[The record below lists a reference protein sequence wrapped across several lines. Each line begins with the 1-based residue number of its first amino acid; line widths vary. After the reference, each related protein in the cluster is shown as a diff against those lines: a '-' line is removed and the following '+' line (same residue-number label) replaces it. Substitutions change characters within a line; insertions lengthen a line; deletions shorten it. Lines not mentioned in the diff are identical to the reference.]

1 MPIELGTPS
10 SKKSANVQYTYP
22 ASNVQLISGDKNY
35 SFFLYNSSSQ
45 SSFSFTDMSGST
57 SRYISGVSTNATI
70 TANNHTISRVP
81 HDAELVIT
89 HRSMTGSTF
98 YVVVPLKKTSDSKA
112 KPSQIDLLLESDP
125 NTTVN
130 FDLNLDLANPNII
143 YYQLEDE
150 DNTDVFVFDKV
161 INVKTD
167 KIIDLKPS
175 DIFTGIKKSTLTEDN
190 SPFKITSHSKV
201 EDEIECNYEGETD
214 ATVKPADVN
223 TSKQIFIW
231 GCALIGMLFSLLFL
245 LFFIANENTIGNKI
259 FIYVMLGFIGLLLFL
274 ICIGLLANK
283 SNNTS
288 QNITYGSLTIMS
300 IICMALSVLASMGY
314 FVRP

>member
-1 MPIELGTPS
+1 MSINLGNPS

-35 SFFLYNSSSQ
+35 SFFLYNSGSQ

-81 HDAELVIT
+81 NDAELVIT
-89 HRSMTGSTF
+89 HKTMTGSTF
-98 YVVVPLKKTSDSKA
+98 YVVVPLKQTSDSKV
-112 KPSQIDLLLESDP
+112 KTSQIDLLLESDP

-130 FDLNLDLANPNII
+130 FDLNLDLDNPNII

-167 KIIDLKPS
+167 KINGLKTS
-175 DIFTGIKKSTLTEDN
+175 TFFTSIKTKT
-190 SPFKITSHSKV
+190 PFKITSHSKV

-214 ATVKPADVN
+214 ATAKPADVTTVN
-223 TSKQIFIW
+223 KIFIW
-231 GCALIGMLFSLLFL
+231 GCALIGILFFL
-245 LFFIANENTIGNKI
+245 LFGLTNIENNYADKKNN
-259 FIYVMLGFIGLLLFL
+259 IYMLLGFIGFILFL
-274 ICIGLLANK
+274 IFIGLLSAK
-283 SNNTS
+283 SNTTS
-288 QNITYGSLTIMS
+288 LNITYSSLTIMS
-300 IICMALSVLASMGY
+300 LMFIVLSYLALNKY
-314 FVRP
+314 FVTK

>member
-1 MPIELGTPS
+1 MSLNLGNPS

-70 TANNHTISRVP
+70 TANNHIISRVQ

-89 HRSMTGSTF
+89 HKTMTGSTF
-98 YVVVPLKKTSDSKA
+98 YVVVPLKQTSDSKA
-112 KPSQIDLLLESDP
+112 KTSQIDLLLESDP

-130 FDLNLDLANPNII
+130 FDLNLDLDNPNII
-143 YYQLEDE
+143 YYQFEDE

-167 KIIDLKPS
+167 KIKGLKTS
-175 DIFTGIKKSTLTEDN
+175 TIFTNIKTKT
-190 SPFKITSHSKV
+190 PFKITSHSKV

-214 ATVKPADVN
+214 ATAKPADVTTVN
-223 TSKQIFIW
+223 KIFIW
-231 GCALIGMLFSLLFL
+231 GCALIGILFFL
-245 LFFIANENTIGNKI
+245 LFGLTNIENNYADKKNN
-259 FIYVMLGFIGLLLFL
+259 IYMLLGFIGFILFL
-274 ICIGLLANK
+274 IFIGLLSAK
-283 SNNTS
+283 SNTTS
-288 QNITYGSLTIMS
+288 LNITYSSLTIMS
-300 IICMALSVLASMGY
+300 LMFIVLSYLALNKY
-314 FVRP
+314 FVTK